1 MAEVHGAHNGHKKPL
16 VTLSDL
22 TYLSYPFVPLRGL
35 CAFARF
41 HGALQYRKNKHLA
54 AAVRNNLATASVKLS
69 DGELQAKTRRFF
81 EYSSLRNLLFMLSP
95 KLSDEKMLKMFS
107 VDRLDRLDRAIA
119 AGKGV
124 ILLASHLNS
133 VSVFMLVI
141 MLRRRGYDIR
151 VAFTVGE
158 DNWSSSRFRTLLNK
172 ITGGRTYFE
181 HMGAFSSH
189 LNIRPIVRA
198 LSEGAAVLQTG
209 DGWHSAG
216 FIEVDFLG
224 RRLPFT
230 NGMLRV
236 AQETGATVVPIFT
249 DGAPP
254 DRLIFKI
261 EEPFTVPKSEP
272 VDASVTSF
280 AKQLEHY
287 LKQNLECW
295 EHWRVPNAL
304 ETLASVPKQS
314 LENRYK
320 I

>member
-1 MAEVHGAHNGHKKPL
+1 MAEMNGVHKKPL

-22 TYLSYPFVPLRGL
+22 TYVSYPFVPLRGL
-35 CAFARF
+35 CAFARL
-41 HGALQYRKNKHLA
+41 HGTVQYLKDKRAA
-54 AAVRNNLATASVKLS
+54 AAVRGNLASANGRLS

-95 KLSDEKMLKMFS
+95 KLTDDKMLKVFS
-107 VDRLDRLDRAIA
+107 IDGLDRLDRAIA

-151 VAFTVGE
+151 VALTVEE
-158 DNWSSSRFRTLLNK
+158 DHWSSSRFRKLLN
-172 ITGGRTYFE
+172 TMTRGRTYFE
-181 HMGAFSSH
+181 HMGAFSAH

-216 FIEVDFLG
+216 FVEVDFLN

-230 NGMLRV
+230 TGMLRV

-249 DGAPP
+249 EGAPP
-254 DRLIFKI
+254 DRLRFKI

-272 VDASVTSF
+272 VDASVSAF
-280 AKQLEHY
+280 AKRLEHY
-287 LKQNLECW
+287 LKENLECW
-295 EHWRVPNAL
+295 EHWRVPDAL
-304 ETLASVPKQS
+304 QALASVPKQT
-314 LENRYK
+314 LENRYR